1 MIRLSI
7 NPSFHMS
14 VVVNWQSTSKRN
26 NRDIYHV
33 YFASYLLVSHEL
45 ISRPLSQI
53 KYKIM
58 RLKNKVAV
66 ITGGNSGIGF
76 GIAKEFFLEGAQGV
90 IVGRTQETLDSS
102 LAQLGDSFIAIKADV
117 TNQEDL
123 DRVFKQTHEKF
134 GKIDIVVANAGGAA
148 TGAKLG
154 SVAEI
159 GEADYD
165 KTMDLNLKSVYFT
178 IHKAL
183 PYMNDGGSV
192 VMIGSNAAHI
202 GLPALSLYGG
212 AKAALI
218 AWARGFSLDLLERK
232 IRFNVVSP
240 AAIDTPVFEKFVEP
254 GQVEAVKKQLVQG
267 IPMGRIGQPLDVAKA
282 VVFLGSD
289 ESTFVLGTE
298 ILVDGGSVNLQPFK

>member
-1 MIRLSI
+1 
-7 NPSFHMS
+7 
-14 VVVNWQSTSKRN
+14 
-26 NRDIYHV
+26 
-33 YFASYLLVSHEL
+33 
-45 ISRPLSQI
+45 
-53 KYKIM
+53 M

-123 DRVFKQTHEKF
+123 DRLFKQTYEKF

-267 IPMGRIGQPLDVAKA
+267 IPLGRIGQPLDIAKA

-289 ESTFVLGTE
+289 ESSFVLGTE

>member
-1 MIRLSI
+1 
-7 NPSFHMS
+7 
-14 VVVNWQSTSKRN
+14 
-26 NRDIYHV
+26 
-33 YFASYLLVSHEL
+33 
-45 ISRPLSQI
+45 
-53 KYKIM
+53 M

-76 GIAKEFFLEGAQGV
+76 GIAKEFFLEGAQGA
-90 IVGRTQETLDSS
+90 IVGRAQETLDSS
-102 LAQLGDSFIAIKADV
+102 VAQLGNRFIAIKADV
-117 TNQEDL
+117 TNLEDL
-123 DRVFKQTHEKF
+123 DRVFKETYQKF

-178 IHKAL
+178 VHKAL
-183 PYMNDGGSV
+183 PYMKDGSSIV
-192 VMIGSNAAHI
+192 LIGSNAAHI

-212 AKAALI
+212 AKAAVI
-218 AWARGFSLDLLERK
+218 AWAKGFSLDLLERK
-232 IRFNVVSP
+232 IRVNVVSP

-254 GQVEAVKKQLVQG
+254 SQVDAVKKQLVEG
-267 IPMGRIGQPLDVAKA
+267 IPVGRIGQPQDVAKA

-289 ESTFVLGTE
+289 ESSFLLGTE
-298 ILVDGGSVNLQPFK
+298 ILVDGGSVNLQPFRA